1 MYLRADNMSKTCCGF
16 GHRDVFQNIEETLDL
31 FIEKAISKGCTLFY
45 TGAMG
50 DFDSIFSSA
59 VRKAKHKHP
68 RLDIKLICVKPYLT
82 KELNDNKEYYYAMY
96 DDIIIPTELADVHFK
111 SIITKRNE
119 WIIDNSDIVIIY
131 TVRDYGGAYNSL
143 KYAKRRSKTIY
154 TI

>member
-1 MYLRADNMSKTCCGF
+1 MSKTCCGF

-31 FIEKAISKGCTLFY
+31 FIEKAINNGCTLFY

-59 VRKAKHKHP
+59 VRKAKRKHTE
-68 RLDIKLICVKPYLT
+68 LNIKLVCVKPYLT

-96 DDIIIPTELADVHFK
+96 DDIIIPTELADIHFK
-111 SIITKRNE
+111 PIINKRNK

-143 KYAKRRSKTIY
+143 KYAKRKNKTIY
-154 TI
+154 TIKDV